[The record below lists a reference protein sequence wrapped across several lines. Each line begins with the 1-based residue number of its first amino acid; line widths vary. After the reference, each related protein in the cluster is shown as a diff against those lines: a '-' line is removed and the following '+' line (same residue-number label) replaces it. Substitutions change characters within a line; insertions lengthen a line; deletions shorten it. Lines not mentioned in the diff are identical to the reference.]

1 MHTRILAILCL
12 LVGVQAQAFDT
23 NGSSWGHLSKPRV
36 VEFAV
41 CDQGLGKEEKDR
53 IAAALNEWSVK
64 DRLLLRIDDSQQ
76 CDTNPKIGE
85 CLKINVI
92 DRGPLTGLAPE
103 FQTPGGATF
112 RCTDKKK
119 MLGCSIRI
127 SDSGAIFTGTGAVP
141 KDKYDLM
148 SVVLH
153 EVGHCIGLAH
163 STESTAVMFEG
174 IELGKAKR
182 AITSDDKAGRDALY
196 K

>member
-1 MHTRILAILCL
+1 MRTTIFGILVSLI
-12 LVGVQAQAFDT
+12 GVQAHAFET
-23 NGSSWGHLSKPRV
+23 NGSSWGHLAKPRI

-64 DRLLLRIDDSQQ
+64 DRLLMRIDNSQH
-76 CDTNPKIGE
+76 CDTNPKFGE

-92 DRGPLTGLAPE
+92 DRGPLTGISPE
-103 FQTPGGATF
+103 FQTPGGATY
-112 RCTDKKK
+112 RCTDDEK

-127 SDSGAIFTGTGAVP
+127 SDSDAIFSGAGTVP
-141 KDKYDLM
+141 KDKYDLT

-163 STESTAVMFEG
+163 SMESTAVMFEG
-174 IELGKAKR
+174 IEPGTAKR
-182 AITSDDKAGRDALY
+182 AITSDDKAGRDSLY